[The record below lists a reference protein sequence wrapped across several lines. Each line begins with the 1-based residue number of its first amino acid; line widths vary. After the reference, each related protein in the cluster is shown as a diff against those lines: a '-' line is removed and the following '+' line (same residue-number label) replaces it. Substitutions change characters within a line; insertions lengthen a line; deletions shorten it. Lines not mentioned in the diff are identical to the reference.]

1 MVLVDDATG
10 FLWGKVSGTAMV
22 RPMKSTTLEFATSFI
37 SACYGW
43 STYHPL
49 TAL

>member
-1 MVLVDDATG
+1 VVLVDDATG
-10 FLWGKVSGTAMV
+10 FLWGKASGTALV

-43 STYHPL
+43 SAYHRQTTL
-49 TAL
+49 